1 MTNFPPLKLED
12 ASQFSKAYSYKEFTI
27 CVYCK
32 FIKGRRNLEW
42 YYIIYDANGD
52 RRHFNQMPD
61 DNWIYEEVAEYCK
74 ANVIDK
80 WKAPRELVEL
90 AEF

>member
-12 ASQFSKAYSYKEFTI
+12 ACEFSKTYNYKEFTI

-32 FIKGRRNLEW
+32 FVKGRRNLEW

-61 DNWIYEEVAEYCK
+61 DNWIYEEVAEHCK
-74 ANVIDK
+74 TNVIDK
-80 WKAPRELVEL
+80 WKAPKTAYELPT
-90 AEF
+90 F